1 MLKSSRTTR
10 LSTRICGDDSV
21 DITITVSATATDGK
35 LISAHGDPTLKTGEP
50 QNVQAT
56 PTTMRKGESTSAM
69 DDNLRLQLKA
79 VDAEAFDADVN
90 NDEEIPASPVVR
102 SSVLPELWCQH
113 AGYELWK
120 YYQSV
125 HGIPL

>member
-1 MLKSSRTTR
+1 
-10 LSTRICGDDSV
+10 
-21 DITITVSATATDGK
+21 
-35 LISAHGDPTLKTGEP
+35 
-50 QNVQAT
+50 
-56 PTTMRKGESTSAM
+56 MRKGESTSAV

-113 AGYELWK
+113 AGYEPWK
-120 YYQSV
+120 FTRV
-125 HGIPL
+125 FMGFPFDRGKRNGR